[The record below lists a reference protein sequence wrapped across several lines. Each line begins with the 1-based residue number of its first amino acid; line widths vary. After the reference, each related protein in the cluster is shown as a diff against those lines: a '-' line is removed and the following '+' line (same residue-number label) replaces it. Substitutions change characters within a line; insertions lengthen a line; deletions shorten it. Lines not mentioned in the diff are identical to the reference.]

1 MRVIQRCGYKFC
13 WPPSLISRPEGKYL
27 QVFSRDYNVCSLL
40 DMSDDS
46 YDTGVPAP
54 QIQSLLDNVDIDES
68 VASCISIS
76 SSTEPKTKLT
86 NYYY

>member
-1 MRVIQRCGYKFC
+1 
-13 WPPSLISRPEGKYL
+13 
-27 QVFSRDYNVCSLL
+27 VCSLL